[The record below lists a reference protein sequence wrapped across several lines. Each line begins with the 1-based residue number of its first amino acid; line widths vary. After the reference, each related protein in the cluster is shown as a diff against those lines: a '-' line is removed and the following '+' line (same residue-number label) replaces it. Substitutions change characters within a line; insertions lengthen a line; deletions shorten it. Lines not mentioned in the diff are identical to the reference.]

1 MDWGLYKPRCTDFW
15 ESVRVFKRRNYD
27 WFYTYSEYKRAVSCY
42 DEVWREI

>member
-1 MDWGLYKPRCTDFW
+1 MDRGLCKPRCTDFW

-27 WFYTYSEYKRAVSCY
+27 WVYTYSEYMRAVSCY